1 MTADS
6 LDISDRLEKI
16 VREALNNALAPYH
29 AKHFV
34 GMSPEAA
41 IARISE
47 WDRDQHRGARM
58 AGVVAPIGSQ
68 TFRLTPKRQR
78 RRVR

>member
-1 MTADS
+1 MTAES

-34 GMSPEAA
+34 GLTPEAA
-41 IARISE
+41 IARIDR
-47 WDRDQHRGARM
+47 WDKDQHRGARM
-58 AGVVAPIGSQ
+58 AGVVAPVGSLP
-68 TFRLTPKRQR
+68 FRITPKRQR